1 MQPEGDAVTTGQ
13 KETVRS
19 ARVGRYFVAEAIMT
33 VRAHID
39 TPARE
44 VAGPR
49 TQSGLPTPGESLTR
63 LVEALLR
70 PGGIE
75 MAAQPI
81 VSVADGSTL
90 GFEML
95 ARTSIPCS
103 SGPDQW
109 LEHASYLG
117 VRTELEL
124 ACLEAVAERGSP
136 PGEVRLFV
144 NLSARTLLDPRVDAV
159 LNQLPPRVLEIT
171 EHEPV
176 SDYQELRR
184 RLDMWS
190 AASTMLAIDDVGAG
204 YSSMSHVLQLHPQFI
219 KIDRSLVHKA
229 HRDPNKLAVLRGLVG
244 FARQCGITSLAEGV
258 ETSEELNA
266 LRAVGIDLVQGY
278 LLARPGEGWPK
289 PRRWRSASGL
299 AGPSGNDDSSTIVE
313 SLLERVDKTI
323 DPSDAADVV
332 TAHLHEHFGF
342 LPSVYVE
349 RAGVLR
355 FLAGR
360 GQWQV
365 LDGIEGGVGLTGSAF
380 AAGEPILVQDVS
392 ADDRYREAVPGV
404 AAELAVPLVVQ
415 RRIVGVLNVDAPAPI
430 DGSQADAVLA
440 AAHVLEDAFA
450 RTGLTSSWGS
460 PMVDLGWHAPRIAES
475 QTTGELAGSTVSA
488 SVAVARLQS
497 AVLWTWSKGELVQQG
512 STGARADDIARL
524 TSVEREQLAELV
536 SHVASSY
543 STGPVISRTFGSMGL
558 LRDMGFGTVFVAA
571 IRDRGVPSG
580 LLVLAGPDA
589 GIIQAEAVQALE
601 LLSVLAGVTLARI
614 GAA

>member
-1 MQPEGDAVTTGQ
+1 MPPEGNAITTTCN
-13 KETVRS
+13 ETVRIVHS
-19 ARVGRYFVAEAIMT
+19 GRSYVAEATMM
-33 VRAHID
+33 VRVQID
-39 TPARE
+39 HPTRE
-44 VAGPR
+44 PVGSRAP
-49 TQSGLPTPGESLTR
+49 SGLPTPGESLTR

-81 VSVADGSTL
+81 VSLADGSVL
-90 GFEML
+90 GYEML

-124 ACLEAVAERGSP
+124 ACLEAVAQRGP
-136 PGEVRLFV
+136 APGDVRLFV
-144 NLSARTLLDPRVDAV
+144 NLSATTLLDPRVDPV
-159 LNQLPPRVLEIT
+159 LHRLPPRVLEIT

-278 LLARPGEGWPK
+278 LLARPGGGWPQ
-289 PRRWRSASGL
+289 PRRWRSASGQM
-299 AGPSGNDDSSTIVE
+299 GTRGHDDSSTMVE
-313 SLLERVDKTI
+313 SLVERVDKTI
-323 DPSDAADVV
+323 DPSDAADEVM
-332 TAHLHEHFGF
+332 AHLHERFEF
-342 LPSVYVE
+342 LPSVYLE
-349 RAGVLR
+349 RAGMLR

-380 AAGEPILVQDVS
+380 AAGEPIMVQDVS
-392 ADDRYREAVPGV
+392 ADDRYREAGPGV
-404 AAELAVPLVVQ
+404 VAEFAVPLVVQ

-430 DGSQADAVLA
+430 DNAQADAVLA
-440 AAHVLEDAFA
+440 AAHVLEGAFA
-450 RTGLTSSWGS
+450 RTGLSSSWGS

-475 QTTGELAGSTVSA
+475 QTVGELAGSVVAA

-497 AVLWTWSKGELVQQG
+497 AVVWTGSEGRLVRRG
-512 STGARADDIARL
+512 STGARAKDIAGL
-524 TSVEREQLAELV
+524 TEEERGQLAELV

-543 STGPVISRTFGSMGL
+543 STGPVISRTFGTMGL

-571 IRDRGVPSG
+571 IRDCGVPSG

-589 GIIQAEAVQALE
+589 GTIQPEAVQALE

-614 GAA
+614 GPE

>member
-1 MQPEGDAVTTGQ
+1 MTIQASVEDQTR
-13 KETVRS
+13 ES
-19 ARVGRYFVAEAIMT
+19 DGR
-33 VRAHID
+33 RAA
-39 TPARE
+39 P
-44 VAGPR
+44 
-49 TQSGLPTPGESLTR
+49 GLSVPGEPLTR
-63 LVEALLR
+63 LIQALLQ
-70 PGGIE
+70 PGAIE

-81 VSVADGSTL
+81 VSLSDGSTL

-117 VRTELEL
+117 VRTEFEL
-124 ACLEAVAERGSP
+124 ACLEAVCARGAP
-136 PGEVRLFV
+136 PGDVRLFV
-144 NLSARTLLDPRVDAV
+144 NLSATTLLDPRVDAV
-159 LNQLPPRVLEIT
+159 LDRLPPRVLEIT

-184 RLDMWS
+184 RLDLWS

-258 ETSEELNA
+258 ETTEELNA
-266 LRAVGIDLVQGY
+266 VRAVGIDLVQGY
-278 LLARPGEGWPK
+278 LLARPGEGWPQS
-289 PRRWRSASGL
+289 RRWRSGKGQG
-299 AGPSGNDDSSTIVE
+299 GPDGSEEREATEPGVGVPTVE
-313 SLLERVDKTI
+313 SLVERVDKTI
-323 DPSDAADVV
+323 DPSDAADEVM
-332 TAHLHEHFGF
+332 AHLSEQFEF

-360 GQWQV
+360 GQWQI

-380 AAGEPILVQDVS
+380 AAGDPILVQDVS

-404 AAELAVPLVVQ
+404 VAEFAVPLLVH
-415 RRIVGVLNVDAPAPI
+415 RRIVGVLNVDATAPI
-430 DGSQADAVLA
+430 DDRAADAVVA
-440 AAHVLEDAFA
+440 AAHVLEAAFA

-460 PMVDLGWHAPRIAES
+460 PLVDFGWHAPRIAES
-475 QTTGELAGSTVSA
+475 QTIAELALTTVSA

-497 AVLWTWSKGELVQQG
+497 AVLWTRSPSDGTLVLQG
-512 STGARADDIARL
+512 STGARADEIANLDRR
-524 TSVEREQLAELV
+524 EREQLAELV
-536 SHVASSY
+536 SHVSSSY
-543 STGPVISRTFGSMGL
+543 STGPVISRTFGTMGL

-571 IRDRGVPSG
+571 IRDRGNPSG

-601 LLSVLAGVTLARI
+601 LLSVLTGVTLARI
-614 GAA
+614 EAG

>member
-1 MQPEGDAVTTGQ
+1 M
-13 KETVRS
+13 
-19 ARVGRYFVAEAIMT
+19 
-33 VRAHID
+33 
-39 TPARE
+39 PA
-44 VAGPR
+44 G
-49 TQSGLPTPGESLTR
+49 GELLTR
-63 LVEALLR
+63 LVEELLR
-70 PGGIE
+70 PGAIE

-81 VSVADGSTL
+81 VSVADGSVL

-109 LEHASYLG
+109 LEHATYLG
-117 VRTELEL
+117 VRTEFEL
-124 ACLEAVAERGSP
+124 ACLQAVHDRGAP
-136 PGEVRLFV
+136 PGDVRLFV
-144 NLSARTLLDPRVDAV
+144 NLSARTLLDPRVDAK

-184 RLDMWS
+184 RLQMWS

-219 KIDRSLVHKA
+219 KIDRSLVHKV

-244 FARQCGITSLAEGV
+244 FARQGGITSLAEGV

-266 LRAVGIDLVQGY
+266 LRAIGIDLVQGY
-278 LLARPGEGWPK
+278 LLARPGDGWPQ
-289 PRRWRSASGL
+289 PRKWRSSGSL
-299 AGPSGNDDSSTIVE
+299 SADGQGVSAPGVE
-313 SLLERVDKTI
+313 SLAQRVEKTL
-323 DPSDAADVV
+323 DPIDAADEV
-332 TAHLHEHFGF
+332 TAHLNENFEF

-355 FLAGR
+355 FLSGR

-365 LDGIEGGVGLTGSAF
+365 LDGIEAGVGLTGSAF

-392 ADDRYREAVPGV
+392 SDPRYREAVPGIV
-404 AAELAVPLVVQ
+404 AEFAVPLIVQ
-415 RRIVGVLNVDAPAPI
+415 RRVVGVLNVDAPAAI
-430 DGSQADAVLA
+430 DDTQANAVLA
-440 AAHVLEDAFA
+440 AASVLEDAFA
-450 RTGLTSSWGS
+450 RTGLSSSRVS
-460 PMVDLGWHAPRIAES
+460 PLVDFGWHAPRIAES
-475 QTTGELAGSTVSA
+475 RSVGELATTTVSA

-497 AVLWTWSKGELVQQG
+497 AVLWTRAKGSLVQQG
-512 STGARADDIARL
+512 ATGARADDIAGL
-524 TSVEREQLAELV
+524 TSAELEQLVGLV

-543 STGPVISRTFGSMGL
+543 SAGPVISRTFGPMGL
-558 LRDMGFGTVFVAA
+558 LRDQGFGTVFVAA

-589 GIIQAEAVQALE
+589 GIIEAEAVQALE
-601 LLSVLAGVTLARI
+601 LLCVLAGVTLARI
-614 GAA
+614 GPA

>member
-1 MQPEGDAVTTGQ
+1 MTTQAYVEGQ
-13 KETVRS
+13 
-19 ARVGRYFVAEAIMT
+19 ARQLDGRGAAS
-33 VRAHID
+33 
-39 TPARE
+39 
-44 VAGPR
+44 GP
-49 TQSGLPTPGESLTR
+49 SGPSVPGEPLTR
-63 LVEALLR
+63 LIQALLQ
-70 PGGIE
+70 PGAIE

-81 VSVADGSTL
+81 VSLFDGSTL

-95 ARTSIPCS
+95 ARTAIPCS

-124 ACLEAVAERGSP
+124 ACLEAVCARGAP
-136 PGEVRLFV
+136 PGDVRLFV
-144 NLSARTLLDPRVDAV
+144 NLSATTLLDPRVDAV
-159 LNQLPPRVLEIT
+159 LHRLPPRVLEIT

-190 AASTMLAIDDVGAG
+190 AESTMLAIDDVGAG

-266 LRAVGIDLVQGY
+266 VRAVGIDLVQGY
-278 LLARPGEGWPK
+278 LLARPGEGWPQS
-289 PRRWRSASGL
+289 RRWRSAKGQVGL
-299 AGPSGNDDSSTIVE
+299 DATGHGHGSSAAMVE
-313 SLLERVDKTI
+313 SLIERVDKTI
-323 DPSDAADVV
+323 DPSDAADEVM
-332 TAHLHEHFGF
+332 AHLSEQFEF

-360 GQWQV
+360 GQWQI

-380 AAGEPILVQDVS
+380 AAGDPILVQDVS

-404 AAELAVPLVVQ
+404 VAEFAVPLLVH
-415 RRIVGVLNVDAPAPI
+415 RRIVGVLNVDATAPI
-430 DGSQADAVLA
+430 DDRAADAVIA
-440 AAHVLEDAFA
+440 AAHVLEAAFA

-460 PMVDLGWHAPRIAES
+460 PLVDFGWHAPRIAES
-475 QTTGELAGSTVSA
+475 QTIEELALTTVSA
-488 SVAVARLQS
+488 SVAVSRLQS
-497 AVLWTWSKGELVQQG
+497 AVLWTRAQGSLVLQG
-512 STGARADDIARL
+512 STGARADDIANLDTR
-524 TSVEREQLAELV
+524 EREQLAELV
-536 SHVASSY
+536 SHVSSSY
-543 STGPVISRTFGSMGL
+543 STGPVISRTFGPMGL

-571 IRDRGVPSG
+571 IRDRGVPCG

-589 GIIQAEAVQALE
+589 GTIGAEAVQALE

-614 GAA
+614 EAG